1 VYSALSLVSLYHDSI
16 ISRRLKQV
24 NRLPESP
31 FRKTDT
37 PATTTPFPE
46 DPLAEPPIPLGQ
58 SLPLPSDH
66 TRYTSHFTQTSGV
79 YATAGRALVILGYV
93 QLLLEMVVVRGRR
106 SEGAA
111 QREGGRWRRWRV
123 LVWLEAVK

>member
-1 VYSALSLVSLYHDSI
+1 MSLYHDSI

-24 NRLPESP
+24 NRLQESP
-31 FRKTDT
+31 FRKTDA
-37 PATTTPFPE
+37 PTTTFPE
-46 DPLAEPPIPLGQ
+46 DPLAESPVPLGQ

-66 TRYTSHFTQTSGV
+66 TRYTSHFTKTSSV
-79 YATAGRALVILGYV
+79 YASAARALVVLGYV

-111 QREGGRWRRWRV
+111 QREGGRWRRWKV